1 MATASAVAARFL
13 LLEIILNQRVYFR
26 RCCFLFLLVAAKH
39 CCLRW
44 RPGRKRS
51 KSPLIWWGQNK
62 RSSIGVCLNGFR
74 YFGGEPTKQKPC
86 FFCCSIIWWP
96 FVDLYSKFQ
105 PEYPCSETMS
115 WRQVI
120 HFFFVFSN
128 KMVFRIHLPILLQKY
143 LKEFFSE
150 SIFQEL
156 LFRIDFVW
164 FSPNIWTDSRP
175 WGFCRNLHTTRSSWH
190 WMMAIYRPSVHLM
203 ASTIIGSKRV
213 SFKCLRDYQVARTR

>member
-1 MATASAVAARFL
+1 MAPWQEAIQVSFNMVGPKQEEPKGCL
-13 LLEIILNQRVYFR
+13 PKRVFGI
-26 RCCFLFLLVAAKH
+26 
-39 CCLRW
+39 LRW
-44 RPGRKRS
+44 ADKTKTLLFFVVDPCLDQGSLNMSILGGWS
-51 KSPLIWWGQNK
+51 KLMLMPMYGLESLYNDPLLIYTPN
-62 RSSIGVCLNGFR
+62 FR
-74 YFGGEPTKQKPC
+74 
-86 FFCCSIIWWP
+86 
-96 FVDLYSKFQ
+96 